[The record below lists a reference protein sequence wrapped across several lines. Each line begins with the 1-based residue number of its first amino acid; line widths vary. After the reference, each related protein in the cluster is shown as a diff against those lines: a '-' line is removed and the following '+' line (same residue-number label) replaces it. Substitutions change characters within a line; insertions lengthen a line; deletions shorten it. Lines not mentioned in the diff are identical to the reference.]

1 MSQPGPGG
9 GHLYACPRGL
19 KGIIEACQGGGGG
32 GSRCNI
38 SLSRGAFIYCPGWGW
53 GGELRVCPGGGRD
66 VI

>member
-32 GSRCNI
+32 GWNK
-38 SLSRGAFIYCPGWGW
+38 A
-53 GGELRVCPGGGRD
+53 CPGGIYKSVPGG
-66 VI
+66 VEM